1 MSLKSIIVHLDESRA
16 VEQRIDVA
24 VQIARRFRGRL
35 RGIYSIGKTRTE
47 VDVGELAPDEVARR
61 IAEREAREHGQSLL
75 TRAAAAASL
84 GRVEIAVLGIDP
96 IDKALAEMRCAD
108 VSVLSQPDSEN
119 DGGGFDRRLLES
131 ALLGA
136 GGPLLVLPRVQSTF
150 EVGQNVVIAWDGGR
164 EAARAMRDA
173 LPMLASAAST
183 TLLSIGNP
191 QACPEDVERSQARA
205 LGFLAAHGVSAK
217 ARRIDCTIDP
227 AELLLS
233 QLSDVGADLLVMG
246 AYGHT
251 RIREIILGGMT
262 RTAIEKMTVPVFMS
276 H

>member
-1 MSLKSIIVHLDESRA
+1 MSLKSVIVHLDESRA
-16 VEQRIDVA
+16 VEQRIDLA
-24 VQIARRFRGRL
+24 VQIARRFRCRL
-35 RGIYSIGKTRTE
+35 RGICSTGKTRTE
-47 VDVGELAPDEVARR
+47 VDIGELAPSDVARR

-84 GRVEIAVLGIDP
+84 GKVEIAVLGTHP
-96 IDKALAEMRCAD
+96 IDEALAEMRCAD
-108 VSVLSQPDSEN
+108 LSVLSQPDSEN
-119 DGGGFDRRLLES
+119 GGGGFDRRLLES

-136 GGPLLVLPRVQSTF
+136 GGPLLVLPRMQSTF

-173 LPMLASAAST
+173 LPVLASAART
-183 TLLSIGNP
+183 TVLSIGSP
-191 QACPEDVERSQARA
+191 QALPEDIERSQARA
-205 LGFLAAHGVSAK
+205 LGLLAAHGISAN
-217 ARRIDCTIDP
+217 ARRMDCTIDP

-246 AYGHT
+246 AYGHA
-251 RIREIILGGMT
+251 RVREIVLGGMT
-262 RTAIEKMTVPVFMS
+262 RMAIEKMTVPVFMS